1 MKRMGG
7 LGITTGLGSVEKT
20 FLNALFDIALDDA
33 DPELDALF
41 SNGGATND
49 LAEDHGH
56 YGDQFHGPEI
66 VGDLLEVFNELEL
79 IG

>member
-1 MKRMGG
+1 MISLAGNEG
-7 LGITTGLGSVEKT
+7 LLVEHA
-20 FLNALFDIALDDA
+20 FLDALFDIALDDA

-41 SNGGATND
+41 FNGGATND

-66 VGDLLEVFNELEL
+66 VLVGDLLEVFNELEL